1 MFEPKSGDD
10 YFEVCVMV
18 FEGEGRGEKTLSEA
32 YETEGEA
39 LVRYNEIVAETEGTV
54 REGDGVPIGLYATEF
69 DVGNNTVVEV
79 SVNDWHR
86 V

>member
-1 MFEPKSGDD
+1 MFEPKSGTE

-18 FEGEGRGEKTLSEA
+18 FKGNGRGEKTLSEA
-32 YETEGEA
+32 FETESEA
-39 LVRYNEIVAETEGTV
+39 LVRYNEIVSETEGTV

-69 DVGNNTVVEV
+69 EVGDNTVVEV
-79 SVNDWHR
+79 SVNDWYR